1 MVYGGGLENRLSDEL
16 SWVRIPPPP
25 PVGKRSCWL
34 ALCEELVANFRPKI
48 EFFMRGIKIKN
59 IKPILAIGIEG
70 NGQISDFNKD
80 VDRLYNYLFQRNFK
94 DKIAGP
100 LIGVFYT
107 EFGGKYIVVIP
118 IKKKIPVKRGI
129 KILTLPKIKCISTMH
144 KGSYKTIDEAFN
156 RLREYL
162 KSKCLKLKFP
172 VREVYINSSGKE
184 ENYLTE
190 IQIPLN

>member
-1 MVYGGGLENRLSDEL
+1 MV
-16 SWVRIPPPP
+16 
-25 PVGKRSCWL
+25 
-34 ALCEELVANFRPKI
+34 
-48 EFFMRGIKIKN
+48 GIKIKN
-59 IKPILAIGIEG
+59 IKPILAISIEG
-70 NGQISDFNKD
+70 NGYVSDFNKD
-80 VDRLYNYLFQRNFK
+80 VDRLYNYLYQRNFK

-118 IKKKIPVKRGI
+118 VKEKVPVKRGI
-129 KILTLPKIKCISTMH
+129 KMITLPKIKCVSTMH